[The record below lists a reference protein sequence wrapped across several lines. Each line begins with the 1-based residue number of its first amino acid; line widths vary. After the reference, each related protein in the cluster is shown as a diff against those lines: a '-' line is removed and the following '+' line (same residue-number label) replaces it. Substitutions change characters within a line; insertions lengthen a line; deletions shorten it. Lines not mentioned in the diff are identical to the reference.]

1 MDRTLEQAVLSVLYL
16 DPLINASRIVVRVHD
31 GVVTLIGEVD
41 THAQKLA
48 AKGKAEGVP
57 GVKEV
62 ADELEVGAGAGAA
75 VKSRPRSDDVAAN
88 VLNALYWD
96 LAVPPDRVSA
106 KCEQGW
112 VTLTGEVDRP
122 YQKSSAEADVRRI
135 RGVLGVTNE
144 ITVGPSDARK
154 VEAPAHDESMLVA
167 AAMRSVPDDRR
178 PPAERR
184 APH

>member
-1 MDRTLEQAVLSVLYL
+1 MDRTLEQAVLSALYL
-16 DPLINASRIVVRVHD
+16 EPLINAGRIVVRVHD

-48 AKGKAEGVP
+48 AKYKAECVP

-62 ADELEVGAGAGAA
+62 ADELEVCAPA
-75 VKSRPRSDDVAAN
+75 KSRQRVEDVASN

-106 KCEQGW
+106 KCEKGW

-122 YQKSSAEADVRRI
+122 YQKSSAEADVRKI
-135 RGVLGVTNE
+135 RGVVGVTNE
-144 ITVGPSDARK
+144 IKVGAGGAPKRATTARGDAILLT
-154 VEAPAHDESMLVA
+154 ESMA
-167 AAMRSVPDDRR
+167 AIVDDRKMTAGR
-178 PPAERR
+178 HARLS
-184 APH
+184 